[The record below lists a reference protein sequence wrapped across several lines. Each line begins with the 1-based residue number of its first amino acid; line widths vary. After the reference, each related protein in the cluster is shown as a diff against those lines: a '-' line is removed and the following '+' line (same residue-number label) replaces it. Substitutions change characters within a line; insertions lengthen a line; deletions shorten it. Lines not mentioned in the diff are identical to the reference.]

1 MELLSPDF
9 VSFLSALAAIVVID
23 LMLAGDNAIMIAL
36 AARNVPKHLQRR
48 VILWGTAGAIAVRV
62 AMTLV
67 VVWLLKIPG
76 LAAAGG
82 LLLVWIA
89 YRLLAQTDTNEERPV
104 HTVDGFWGAMRIIVV
119 ADAVMGL
126 DNVLGVAGAAQGSW
140 VLVTLGLLISIPI
153 VVWGSSLML
162 RWIQRFPVIIYLGAG
177 VLAWTAAMMIVGEP
191 LIQDH
196 LAEQPALRW
205 IIYAAAIGGV
215 IGVGLS
221 ATAPRSGRGTPGG
234 GRMRKEVTRC
244 SGSWFRSTGRPIRSM
259 RSSTRSGSAG
269 CGPMRSCTWSTS
281 SRFSIVTSHVSSRA
295 RRSTKSAH
303 AGAQRHSLQPA
314 RWPSRPASRSY
325 AE

>member
-1 MELLSPDF
+1 MELLSPDL

-89 YRLLAQTDTNEERPV
+89 YRLLAQTDTNEEHPV
-104 HTVDGFWGAMRIIVV
+104 HTADGFWGAMRIIVV

-153 VVWGSSLML
+153 VVWGSYSH
-162 RWIQRFPVIIYLGAG
+162 
-177 VLAWTAAMMIVGEP
+177 AAV
-191 LIQDH
+191 D
-196 LAEQPALRW
+196 PALPGHHLPRRRRAGLDSSHDDRGR
-205 IIYAAAIGGV
+205 AAHPGPSRRNSLRC
-215 IGVGLS
+215 VGS
-221 ATAPRSGRGTPGG
+221 STPPRS
-234 GRMRKEVTRC
+234 EA
-244 SGSWFRSTGRPIRSM
+244 SWG
-259 RSSTRSGSAG
+259 
-269 CGPMRSCTWSTS
+269 
-281 SRFSIVTSHVSSRA
+281 
-295 RRSTKSAH
+295 
-303 AGAQRHSLQPA
+303 
-314 RWPSRPASRSY
+314 
-325 AE
+325 

>member
-9 VSFLSALAAIVVID
+9 VSFLSALGAIIVID
-23 LMLAGDNAIMIAL
+23 LMLVGDNAIMIAL
-36 AARNVPKHLQRR
+36 AARNVPKHMQRR

-62 AMTLV
+62 AMTLA
-67 VVWLLKIPG
+67 VVWLLKVPG

-89 YRLLAQTDTNEERPV
+89 YRLLVHTDTGDTGDRTV
-104 HTVDGFWGAMRIIVV
+104 HRADGFWGAMRIIVV

-162 RWIQRFPVIIYLGAG
+162 RWIQRFPAIIYLGAG

-191 LIQDH
+191 LMQGH
-196 LAEQPALRW
+196 LTEQPALRW

-215 IGVGLS
+215 LGLGYLGQ
-221 ATAPRSGRGTPGG
+221 R
-234 GRMRKEVTRC
+234 
-244 SGSWFRSTGRPIRSM
+244 
-259 RSSTRSGSAG
+259 
-269 CGPMRSCTWSTS
+269 
-281 SRFSIVTSHVSSRA
+281 RA
-295 RRSTKSAH
+295 AAEARQG
-303 AGAQRHSLQPA
+303 AGA
-314 RWPSRPASRSY
+314 
-325 AE
+325 

>member
-1 MELLSPDF
+1 MELLSPDS
-9 VSFLSALAAIVVID
+9 VSFLSALGAIIVID

-62 AMTLV
+62 AMTLA

-89 YRLLAQTDTNEERPV
+89 YRLLVHTDTSGASDTGERAV
-104 HTVDGFWGAMRIIVV
+104 HTADGFWGAMRIIVV

-162 RWIQRFPVIIYLGAG
+162 RWIQRFPAIIYLGAG

-191 LIQDH
+191 LIQDY
-196 LAEQPALRW
+196 LAKQPALRW
-205 IIYAAAIGGV
+205 IIYVGATGGVLGIGYLRQRRAAAEARR
-215 IGVGLS
+215 GVG
-221 ATAPRSGRGTPGG
+221 A
-234 GRMRKEVTRC
+234 
-244 SGSWFRSTGRPIRSM
+244 
-259 RSSTRSGSAG
+259 
-269 CGPMRSCTWSTS
+269 
-281 SRFSIVTSHVSSRA
+281 
-295 RRSTKSAH
+295 
-303 AGAQRHSLQPA
+303 
-314 RWPSRPASRSY
+314 
-325 AE
+325 

>member
-1 MELLSPDF
+1 MELSPEF
-9 VSFLSALAAIVVID
+9 VSFTSALAAIIVID

-62 AMTLV
+62 AMTLA

-82 LLLVWIA
+82 LLLLWIA
-89 YRLLAQTDTNEERPV
+89 YRLLVHTDTGERNV
-104 HTVDGFWGAMRIIVV
+104 HTADSFWGAMRLIVV

-153 VVWGSSLML
+153 VVWGSALLL

-177 VLAWTAAMMIVGEP
+177 VLAWTAAMMVVGEP

-205 IIYAAAIGGV
+205 MIYAAAVAGV
-215 IGVGLS
+215 LGVGYLRQRR
-221 ATAPRSGRGTPGG
+221 AAA
-234 GRMRKEVTRC
+234 E
-244 SGSWFRSTGRPIRSM
+244 
-259 RSSTRSGSAG
+259 
-269 CGPMRSCTWSTS
+269 
-281 SRFSIVTSHVSSRA
+281 A
-295 RRSTKSAH
+295 RR
-303 AGAQRHSLQPA
+303 AQDA
-314 RWPSRPASRSY
+314 
-325 AE
+325 